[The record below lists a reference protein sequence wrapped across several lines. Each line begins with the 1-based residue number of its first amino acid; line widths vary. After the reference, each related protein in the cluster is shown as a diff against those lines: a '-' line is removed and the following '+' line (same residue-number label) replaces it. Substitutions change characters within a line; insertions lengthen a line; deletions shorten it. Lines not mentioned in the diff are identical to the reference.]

1 MDTVEGLNAAKDK
14 LAHDFQSVVDGAE
27 ELLRVTSS
35 NTEAGYSAAKKK
47 LERSLKVARDELDHI
62 EHVARVKAKQ
72 AAQATDA
79 YVRDNPWQ
87 AIAAGAVL
95 GLAIGV
101 LISRRD

>member
-1 MDTVEGLNAAKDK
+1 MDTIEGLSAAKNK
-14 LAHDFQSVVDGAE
+14 LADDFQAVVDGTE

-47 LERSLKVARDELDHI
+47 LEHSLKVARDELRHI

-72 AAQATDA
+72 ATRATDA
-79 YVRDNPWQ
+79 YVHDNPWQ
-87 AIAAGAVL
+87 AIGVGVAL

-101 LISRRD
+101 LLARR

>member
-1 MDTVEGLNAAKDK
+1 MDTVEGLNAVKDK

-35 NTEAGYSAAKKK
+35 NTETGYYAAKKK
-47 LERSLKVARDELDHI
+47 LEHSLKVARDELDHL
-62 EHVARVKAKQ
+62 EHVARVKTKQ

-79 YVRDNPWQ
+79 YVHDNPWQ
-87 AIAAGAVL
+87 VIGVGVVL

-101 LISRRD
+101 LISRR